1 MINQT
6 SVSSESLFPSSS
18 SSSSLP
24 ELPRGLGWGLEVS
37 SGSSMFIVVASEFAA
52 SKVAPSPNSET
63 KQSTEAW
70 RRFQTRSQ
78 VLGVKLSGRTHV
90 QHA

>member
-1 MINQT
+1 MVNQT

-37 SGSSMFIVVASEFAA
+37 SGSSMFIVVASGFAA
-52 SKVAPSPNSET
+52 SKVAPLPNSET

-70 RRFQTRSQ
+70 RPRSQ